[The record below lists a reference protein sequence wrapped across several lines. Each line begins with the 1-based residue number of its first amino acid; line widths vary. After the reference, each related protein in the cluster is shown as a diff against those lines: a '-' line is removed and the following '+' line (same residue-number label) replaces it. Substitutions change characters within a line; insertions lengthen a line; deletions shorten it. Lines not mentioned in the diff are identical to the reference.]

1 MVTLQ
6 NGLEGRAGLTR
17 LVLVVAS
24 SLAVVALL
32 TLAVSLVAFLIQ
44 TSRHKPTTRWAT
56 ATGAFL
62 ILTLLF
68 GTISNAVSRQSGQ
81 TDTRL
86 LKFHREFIGLCEN
99 VLKWAHLCAP

>member
-1 MVTLQ
+1 
-6 NGLEGRAGLTR
+6 LTGI
-17 LVLVVAS
+17 VLVVAS
-24 SLAVVALL
+24 SLADIALL
-32 TLAVSLVAFLIQ
+32 AFAVSLVAFLIQ
-44 TSRHKPTTRWAT
+44 TLRHKPTTRWAM

-62 ILTLLF
+62 ILTLLS

-81 TDTRL
+81 RDTRP